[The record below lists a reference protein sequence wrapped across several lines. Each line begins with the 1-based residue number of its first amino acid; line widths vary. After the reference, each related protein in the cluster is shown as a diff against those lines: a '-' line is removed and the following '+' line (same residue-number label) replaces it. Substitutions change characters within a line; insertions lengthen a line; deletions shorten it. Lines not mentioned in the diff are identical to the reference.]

1 MAKKTRPR
9 HRIEL
14 RLREIGELF
23 NSMDPSPFY
32 HRDLDRDAE
41 DFLES
46 WALDFPQNS
55 RFEIV
60 IHLENMPA
68 QDPSSAISEAIANY
82 FAYKSTVAQR
92 DRRDLLR
99 VGRISLVIGLA
110 FLVLFL
116 SIADL
121 MSSYQSSTL
130 LRLVNQS
137 MLIGGWVAM
146 WRPLQI
152 FLYDWWPIERRRR
165 IYHRLSLANVRVL
178 PSGAIKSLGDHPRSF
193 VQRDRSQRR

>member
-1 MAKKTRPR
+1 MTKKSRPR

-23 NSMDPSPFY
+23 NSMDPSPFH

-46 WALDFPQNS
+46 WALDFPQSS

-60 IHLENMPA
+60 IHLESMPA
-68 QDPSSAISEAIANY
+68 QDPSSVVSEAIANY

-116 SIADL
+116 SIADM
-121 MSSYQSSTL
+121 MSSYQSSPL

-165 IYHRLSLANVRVL
+165 IYRSLSLAKVRVL
-178 PSGAIKSLGDHPRSF
+178 SSEASKSLTDHPRSF
-193 VQRDRSQRR
+193 VQRECN